1 MFGTHVVLQRL
12 VELKNRLLV
21 KLCVEEFYQ
30 IPGL

>member
-1 MFGTHVVLQRL
+1 MFGTHVVLVGL